1 MLFCLRYSLVKI
13 LEKTFYSFG
22 YFVAQRPITVIIV
35 SLLTTLLC
43 SIGFLNLSF
52 ETDAN
57 KIWGPDTSIYIANN
71 KWLNDNFPQDKRLQ
85 TLIFQSSDGENILSP
100 KSLQSML
107 KLHKKIANVNAK
119 NTTFESICHR

>member
-1 MLFCLRYSLVKI
+1 MLFCLRYSLVKV
-13 LEKTFYSFG
+13 LEKIFYSFG
-22 YFVAQRPITVIIV
+22 YFVAQRPITVILV

-57 KIWGPDTSIYIANN
+57 KIWGPDTSVYIANN

-85 TLIFQSSDGENILSP
+85 TFIFQSSDGGNILSP
-100 KSLQSML
+100 KSLQSMF
-107 KLHKKIANVNAK
+107 KLHKTIAKVNAK
-119 NTTFESICHR
+119 NITFETICHR

>member
-1 MLFCLRYSLVKI
+1 MLFCLRYSLVKV
-13 LEKTFYSFG
+13 LEKIFYSFG
-22 YFVAQRPITVIIV
+22 YFVAQRPITVILV

-57 KIWGPDTSIYIANN
+57 KIWGPDTSVYIANN

-85 TLIFQSSDGENILSP
+85 TLIFQSSDGENVLSP
-100 KSLQSML
+100 KSLQLMF
-107 KLHKKIANVNAK
+107 KLHKKIANVNVN
-119 NTTFESICHR
+119 NTTFETICHR